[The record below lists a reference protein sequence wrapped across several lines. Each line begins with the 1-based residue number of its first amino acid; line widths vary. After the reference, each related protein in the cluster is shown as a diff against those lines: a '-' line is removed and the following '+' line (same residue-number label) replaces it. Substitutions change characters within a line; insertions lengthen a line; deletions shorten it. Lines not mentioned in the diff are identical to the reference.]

1 MSTEVLKLDSEI
13 HISRCALVNW
23 YCDIVSIM
31 IQEYFFEA
39 RVFDILVI
47 NLVNGNDQDFFEMAI
62 LIAETELWKNKL
74 SRRGCVVIISLNIL
88 MIAEVA

>member
-1 MSTEVLKLDSEI
+1 
-13 HISRCALVNW
+13 
-23 YCDIVSIM
+23 M

-47 NLVNGNDQDFFEMAI
+47 DLVNRNDQDFFEMAI

-74 SRRGCVVIISLNIL
+74 SRRGCVVIIPLNIL